1 MRPETIRLP
10 PTLDLGTYSLRPL
23 RREDA
28 LAWYGHLSDP
38 EVTRLTSIDVRS
50 IEAVSEMIA
59 SYISGYEEGRSSRWA
74 LARKEDDLLIGTCG
88 LYWWD
93 LDQSVAELGY
103 DLRRDYW
110 SKGIMTGAVEAVVAW
125 GFRQLEVARIQ
136 ATVMVGNLSSARV
149 LSKCGFQREGT
160 LRDYRLCRG
169 QPRDFLM
176 FSRLARE
183 HQKGNQDPAR
193 G

>member
-1 MRPETIRLP
+1 MALSERRCASSSRQGGARPLRPETIRLP
-10 PTLDLGTYSLRPL
+10 PTLDLGAYSLRPL

-110 SKGIMTGAVEAVVAW
+110 SKGIMTGAASTCGPWTTGPGRRPVPGNRCGATRRRKPQGTCAVRA
-125 GFRQLEVARIQ
+125 
-136 ATVMVGNLSSARV
+136 
-149 LSKCGFQREGT
+149 
-160 LRDYRLCRG
+160 
-169 QPRDFLM
+169 
-176 FSRLARE
+176 
-183 HQKGNQDPAR
+183 
-193 G
+193 